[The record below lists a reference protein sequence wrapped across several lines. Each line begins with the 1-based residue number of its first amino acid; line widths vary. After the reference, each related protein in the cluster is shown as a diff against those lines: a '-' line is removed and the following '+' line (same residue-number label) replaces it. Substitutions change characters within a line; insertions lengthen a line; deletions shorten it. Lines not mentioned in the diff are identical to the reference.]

1 MIRIFIFFTTIFFV
15 SAWLIPIHLAP
26 WVAFES
32 EILAALS
39 ALIVGFLVIILNKKI
54 VIPKVSTI
62 FLLLISIPI
71 IQYFFGQVIYLST
84 AMLGSG
90 YLLLFYIMIISGYNL
105 QEYKSEIFL
114 KISYLFIFIGV
125 VSSIV
130 CIIQWLN
137 LDGWLTPYILELKGN
152 RPYANVA
159 QPNNLA
165 TLLVLSLLSIIY
177 VYEKMKWKISTLII
191 LILLIFFALV
201 LAQSRTAW
209 ISISIISIFLF
220 YKNKAVFKKFS
231 NNNNLSFLLILVVFI
246 TLIPLLNS
254 VLLPFIGADAADVD
268 TLVER
273 FSSGYLRLEMWYQ
286 AFIAIKESVWFGYG
300 WNQVGLAQME
310 VFNTYPTTEWYK
322 SSHNIFLDLVIWF
335 GIPVGLFFIVYFFI
349 GLLRLLKHANNVE
362 SVIGFSFL
370 LAILI
375 HSCLEYPLYYAFILF
390 PFGFIVGLI
399 YPKILNAD
407 ISVNKLVFCM
417 PLIFI
422 LIFIYLLVS
431 DYYLYKKKLV
441 LINMENLTLSQ
452 ENINILSDNLV
463 VLTEF
468 SWDLWWRSLNPEN
481 KFSDAQIEEIRIH
494 VWNHASEY
502 NLYKYAQVLAF
513 NNRKKEALNLL
524 WIISKLHKKEYLFE
538 ELITNKASE
547 SF

>member
-231 NNNNLSFLLILVVFI
+231 NKNNLSFLLILVVFI

-254 VLLPFIGADAADVD
+254 VLLPFIGADTANID
-268 TLVER
+268 TLVGR
-273 FSSGYLRLEMWYQ
+273 FSSGYLRLDMWHQ

-335 GIPVGLFFIVYFFI
+335 GIPVGLFFIVYFSI
-349 GLLRLLKHANNVE
+349 CLLRLFNHANNVE

-375 HSCLEYPLYYAFILF
+375 HSCLEYPLHYAFILL
-390 PFGFIVGLI
+390 PFGFIAGLI

-417 PLIFI
+417 PLMFI

-468 SWDLWWRSLNPEN
+468 RWNLWWKSLSPEN
-481 KFSDAQIEEIRIH
+481 KFSDAQMEEMRIH

-538 ELITNKASE
+538 ELITKKASE
-547 SF
+547 IF

>member
-246 TLIPLLNS
+246 ILIPLLNS

-300 WNQVGLAQME
+300 WNQVSLAQME

-335 GIPVGLFFIVYFFI
+335 GIPVSLFFILYFFI

-375 HSCLEYPLYYAFILF
+375 HSCLEYPLHYAFILL
-390 PFGFIVGLI
+390 PFGFIIGLI

-417 PLIFI
+417 PLMFI

-452 ENINILSDNLV
+452 EDINILSDNLV

>member
-125 VSSIV
+125 VSSIF

-375 HSCLEYPLYYAFILF
+375 HSCLEYPLYYAFILL

>member
-114 KISYLFIFIGV
+114 KISYLFVFIGV
-125 VSSIV
+125 VSSVV

-137 LDGWLTPYILELKGN
+137 LDRWLTPYILELKGN

-177 VYEKMKWKISTLII
+177 VYEKMKWRISTLIT

-231 NNNNLSFLLILVVFI
+231 NKNNLSFLLILIVFI

-273 FSSGYLRLEMWYQ
+273 FSSGYLRLEMWHQ

-335 GIPVGLFFIVYFFI
+335 GIPVGLFFIVYFSI
-349 GLLRLLKHANNVE
+349 GLLRLFKHANNVE

-370 LAILI
+370 LVILI
-375 HSCLEYPLYYAFILF
+375 HSCLEYPLHYAFILL
-390 PFGFIVGLI
+390 PFGFIIGLI

-417 PLIFI
+417 PLMFI
-422 LIFIYLLVS
+422 LIFIYLLVD

-441 LINMENLTLSQ
+441 LLNMENLILSQ

-538 ELITNKASE
+538 EIITNKASE

>member
-375 HSCLEYPLYYAFILF
+375 HSCLEYPLHYAFILL

-417 PLIFI
+417 PLMFI

-452 ENINILSDNLV
+452 ENINILNDNLV

-513 NNRKKEALNLL
+513 NNREKEALNLL

-538 ELITNKASE
+538 ELVTNKASE